1 MPVENGVITTKIN
14 IQSWVYSHSS
24 PTLHSVQY
32 RVLEEERQ
40 ELQTISN
47 VIDYFN
53 FLEIQKQWY
62 GTINGI
68 KSNHVGK
75 PCLVLQKT

>member
-14 IQSWVYSHSS
+14 IQSWVYSPSS

-40 ELQTISN
+40 GLQTISN

-53 FLEIQKQWY
+53 FLEIQK
-62 GTINGI
+62 
-68 KSNHVGK
+68 
-75 PCLVLQKT
+75 